1 MYKSPVNRYFVSY
14 VLHLLGEI
22 RMIRINLVVIYPKN
36 VFKQLLNIF
45 MFNLFKHST
54 EEVYIQT
61 NTHLKLTHL
70 FGIVNFDSNIP
81 IDKKCKDFSSFSHYF
96 LVP

>member
-1 MYKSPVNRYFVSY
+1 MYKASVIGCFIAF
-14 VLHLLGEI
+14 VLHLRDEF
-22 RMIRINLVVIYPKN
+22 RMIWVNLVVIYPKN

-61 NTHLKLTHL
+61 NPHLKLAHL

-81 IDKKCKDFSSFSHYF
+81 IDKKCKDFSSF
-96 LVP
+96 